1 MSRSLRRAEPE
12 VHPPRAWK
20 ANMVRWMDH
29 IGLLVSDLARAK
41 NFYGACLAPLG
52 WQFRDDGPRG
62 GVFRN
67 ASSPPLYLT
76 PASTDTRGLH
86 LAFRVSSREPVEAFH
101 RAALA
106 QGATDNGPP
115 GCDPTTAM
123 AISPPSSW
131 TRAATTWR
139 RFTAKPSSARRETR
153 PMSRWGRWTAT
164 RVPSAR
170 AERSGSGAIRARDGG
185 WWPPITSTPR
195 APAASRGA
203 TLVFLPTTSANR
215 LAWLGRN
222 VH

>member
-52 WQFRDDGPRG
+52 WQFRDYGARG

-67 ASSPPLYLT
+67 ASRPPFYLT

-86 LAFRVSSREPVEAFH
+86 LAFRASSREQVEAFH

-115 GCDPTTAM
+115 GLRPDYGDGYF
-123 AISPPSSW
+123 
-131 TRAATTWR
+131 AAFVLDTSGNNLE
-139 RFTAKPSSARRETR
+139 AVHRE
-153 PMSRWGRWTAT
+153 S
-164 RVPSAR
+164 V
-170 AERSGSGAIRARDGG
+170 EREA
-185 WWPPITSTPR
+185 
-195 APAASRGA
+195 
-203 TLVFLPTTSANR
+203 
-215 LAWLGRN
+215 
-222 VH
+222 